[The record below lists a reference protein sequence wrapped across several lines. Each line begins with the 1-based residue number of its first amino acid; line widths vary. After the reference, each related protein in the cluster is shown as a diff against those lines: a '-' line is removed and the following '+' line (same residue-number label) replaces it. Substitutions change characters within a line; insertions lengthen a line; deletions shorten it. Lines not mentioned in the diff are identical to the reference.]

1 MPVKSQTHTG
11 SVVNVLRG
19 TTLNGIAP
27 YVCLFSVA
35 PANDAAAGT
44 QLSGNGY
51 QRQSITFGALATDT
65 GNIRKISNTSNV
77 SFGPATSAWAQAVAF
92 GIFRC
97 ADQRD
102 TSLLGRVHG
111 TQDGRD
117 RRLRAVRAGNARR
130 EGGLMAIDTMDK
142 LCWGWIIGS
151 WCLSGRG
158 GTSGL
163 RMSFRRGC

>member
-117 RRLRAVRAGNARR
+117 RRLLLRPRGPLPHGQYR
-130 EGGLMAIDTMDK
+130 EIRTNDRK
-142 LCWGWIIGS
+142 HS
-151 WCLSGRG
+151 N
-158 GTSGL
+158 
-163 RMSFRRGC
+163 